1 MQRPLVLL
9 SAALLAAGCQSAQR
23 PTDPFLPRTTVPPPA
38 TGSYPAQGAAPYY
51 QGAAPAYRGPAASP
65 GFTPNT
71 SAPNTSAPGTLYNP
85 PGGFAPPRPATNT
98 GSAIPNRGRATQRS
112 STNGWAARA
121 AGSTGRTQAAA
132 VPAGDP
138 FEQANQV
145 QPAGYNAPTSA
156 QRNGATQ
163 AQYTP
168 RVRIRTPGA
177 STVASVP
184 QDGLRRLI
192 SDDKP
197 IDIMDLPAASSR

>member
-1 MQRPLVLL
+1 MKRPLVLL
-9 SAALLAAGCQSAQR
+9 SAALLAAGCHSAQR

-51 QGAAPAYRGPAASP
+51 QGAAPAYPAPAYPGPAANQ

-71 SAPNTSAPGTLYNP
+71 SAPGNPYSP

-98 GSAIPNRGRATQRS
+98 GSAIPNRGRTTQLS

-121 AGSTGRTQAAA
+121 AGSTPRTL
-132 VPAGDP
+132 AGDP
-138 FEQANQV
+138 FEQTNQV
-145 QPAGYNAPTSA
+145 QPAGYSAPASTR
-156 QRNGATQ
+156 RNGVTQ

-168 RVRIRTPGA
+168 RVRIRTPGP
-177 STVASVP
+177 STMASVP

-197 IDIMDLPAASSR
+197 IDIMDLPSAGSR